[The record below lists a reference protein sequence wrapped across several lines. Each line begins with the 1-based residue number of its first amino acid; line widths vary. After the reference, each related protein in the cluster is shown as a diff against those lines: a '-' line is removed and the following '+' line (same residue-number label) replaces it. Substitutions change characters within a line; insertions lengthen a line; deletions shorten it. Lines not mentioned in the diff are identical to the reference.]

1 MAAAFGESHSAE
13 RRQRPSKCC
22 YWLAEHRQCVHQ
34 RGSQEHKIIAHLLPM
49 ILVGRESFLGG
60 TGKHISEVEKDPW
73 HPGVKIEFQG
83 CAWAGSD

>member
-1 MAAAFGESHSAE
+1 
-13 RRQRPSKCC
+13 
-22 YWLAEHRQCVHQ
+22 
-34 RGSQEHKIIAHLLPM
+34 M